1 MVFVHINP
9 SNPDTSL
16 LNSLIDNGNQVFV
29 LFYLDGCGP
38 CEATKPQWK
47 NLENEFSNFSPDD
60 RIVIAD
66 VDQTFLPN
74 INGNL
79 QGINSFPTI
88 MHMSNKGKTLENYER
103 ERTTESFKDWINS
116 KLSSMESSPR
126 TRSTSSSKASKTKT
140 RSLKNKK
147 NHRKTNKTNKRKT
160 STLGGYRRRKNK
172 KNHKKSAKK

>member
-47 NLENEFSNFSPDD
+47 NLENEFAHFSPDESV
-60 RIVIAD
+60 VIAD
-66 VDQTFLPN
+66 VDQIFLPK
-74 INGNL
+74 INGSV

-88 MHMSNKGKTLENYER
+88 MHMSNKGKTLENYEK
-103 ERTTESFKDWINS
+103 ERTTESFKDWIND
-116 KLSSMESSPR
+116 KLSTNR
-126 TRSTSSSKASKTKT
+126 KTKT
-140 RSLKNKK
+140 KTSPKTRSSRSKPKTKN
-147 NHRKTNKTNKRKT
+147 RKTKT
-160 STLGGYRRRKNK
+160 SLLGGYRRRRSRRRSHRKRR
-172 KNHKKSAKK
+172 